1 MFQPVFA
8 TAVGRC
14 VQPALRMRS
23 AEGRLALPP
32 PPGPAL
38 TPDHVLTL
46 ATITT
51 SRLIITIYRRQL
63 NFKIMAKTTLFL
75 YLYYNLQGL
84 QNILSGG
91 RLNTIYNL
99 QKLLVLHNNSLSS
112 QYHLVYVYPS
122 CRHFLSAQPRC
133 GGYPGPTYLCP

>member
-63 NFKIMAKTTLFL
+63 NFKIMAKTTLF
-75 YLYYNLQGL
+75 YIYITIYKVCKTFYQAAGSI
-84 QNILSGG
+84 QF
-91 RLNTIYNL
+91 TIYNL
-99 QKLLVLHNNSLSS
+99 
-112 QYHLVYVYPS
+112 
-122 CRHFLSAQPRC
+122 
-133 GGYPGPTYLCP
+133 